1 MSILFAIDF
10 IENPKKFN
18 TIIAINKQD
27 LFNGQNHYKIDKDN
41 NYNNNNIN
49 HTSININHN
58 HRSKHYIMQPQWRGY
73 SH

>member
-10 IENPKKFN
+10 LENSNKFN
-18 TIIAINKQD
+18 MIIPVNKQY
-27 LFNGQNHYKIDKDN
+27 LFNAQNKHKIYKDN
-41 NYNNNNIN
+41 NYNN
-49 HTSININHN
+49 TSINVN